1 MTSATLSPIRG
12 RSALGTS
19 NRPSLLTRIFDA
31 IVEARM
37 RQVSHRIAA
46 YRPYFHE
53 SAFVTGEYSRVGFHR
68 AHTLPFGQ

>member
-12 RSALGTS
+12 LSALGTS

-37 RQVSHRIAA
+37 RQVSHRIAT
-46 YRPYFHE
+46 YHPYVHE
-53 SAFVTGEYSRVGFHR
+53 SAFVTGEYSRVGLRR